1 MGYFMFPETENRT
14 MEEIEQHYSDDS
26 KSIFD
31 IKIRTNAAAYDNNQ
45 NTNETKTKH

>member
-1 MGYFMFPETENRT
+1 MFPETENRT
-14 MEEIEQHYSDDS
+14 MEEIELHYSDDS

-31 IKIRTNAAAYDNNQ
+31 IRIRTSAGANNNNQ